1 MRTRTWRTC
10 TGILAAA
17 LWVGHAGV
25 WVGAQAPV
33 PKKPQAQKQPA
44 VAAPQKPP
52 VGVPA
57 SGATI
62 VERPASP
69 EMFGYKPEGRR
80 DPFVSLINRAIAE
93 NKPAQKKPDGV
104 RGLSWDEIS
113 VRGIYMGQKGPV
125 ALIQGPDTKTY
136 QVKVGDQLY
145 DALVKAI
152 TADSLVVLQEVN
164 DPLSLQKQRERRK
177 SLRVAEE
184 VK

>member
-1 MRTRTWRTC
+1 MSNR
-10 TGILAAA
+10 
-17 LWVGHAGV
+17 
-25 WVGAQAPV
+25 
-33 PKKPQAQKQPA
+33 
-44 VAAPQKPP
+44 
-52 VGVPA
+52 
-57 SGATI
+57 
-62 VERPASP
+62 ERARL
-69 EMFGYKPEGRR
+69 EI
-80 DPFVSLINRAIAE
+80 VSLVPRLPHGERLSGKDALFADKRKE
-93 NKPAQKKPDGV
+93 LGFVDSAQKKPDGV